1 VGDAGTV
8 LKTTDAGA
16 TWAFT
21 SVKVSS
27 NGRLDFVTN
36 NEAAPTN
43 KCLPAPPHQGPYDYT
58 IFPYWDDLRTEKHWS
73 GCSQYGG
80 RCGIFTS
87 VSGAAPHRILNIE
100 FRAVYAANTS
110 QIAHFEVR
118 LYEGQARFDV
128 IYGAVNRGKSSATAG
143 VQRSD
148 TNFTQYFCNGAGSA
162 ATGGQQ
168 YVLSTTASTYDFNHN
183 GKPDYVLY
191 NGGTRQTAVWYLNN
205 NVMADSRFG
214 PTLPAG
220 WKLVDVADFNGDG
233 DLDYALFNPST
244 PNGNPVSFR
253 ANVYQK
259 RLWSKSPQRLGIGWD
274 PPISTSTAIPII
286 CFTTAARAK
295 RRCTI

>member
-1 VGDAGTV
+1 VRDFHIGI
-8 LKTTDAGA
+8 
-16 TWAFT
+16 
-21 SVKVSS
+21 
-27 NGRLDFVTN
+27 GRN
-36 NEAAPTN
+36 
-43 KCLPAPPHQGPYDYT
+43 
-58 IFPYWDDLRTEKHWS
+58 S
-73 GCSQYGG
+73 
-80 RCGIFTS
+80 
-87 VSGAAPHRILNIE
+87 HRILNIE

-259 RLWSKSPQRLGIGWD
+259 RLWSKSPQRFGIGWD